1 MFSRPS
7 GVGCASGCD
16 DGVAGV
22 VAWLLVH
29 GQVAD
34 VVSSVSS
41 RRCRLVGRD
50 GERTVFA
57 IGFVMVIC
65 PVLVPLFR
73 LGCVAHVLGG
83 LLRRVALVSPI
94 CLLSLPRL
102 VHRLVFH
109 LVGRL
114 VVPALPSMC
123 FSCVFPIHSP
133 ASCACLIYPR
143 TRLVQSSRHLVSSC
157 VSWAAAGRH
166 VLA

>member
-1 MFSRPS
+1 MIVWR
-7 GVGCASGCD
+7 ASPPACLP
-16 DGVAGV
+16 V
-22 VAWLLVH
+22 VDLPVTP
-29 GQVAD
+29 
-34 VVSSVSS
+34 

-102 VHRLVFH
+102 VPRLVFH

-143 TRLVQSSRHLVSSC
+143 TRLVQSSRHFVSSC